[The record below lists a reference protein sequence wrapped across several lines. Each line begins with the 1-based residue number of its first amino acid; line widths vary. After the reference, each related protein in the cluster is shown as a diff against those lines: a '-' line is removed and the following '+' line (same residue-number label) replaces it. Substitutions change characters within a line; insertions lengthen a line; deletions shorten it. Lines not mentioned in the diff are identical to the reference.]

1 MEAAFGARTLAAVT
15 RNRSFCPWRCQH
27 HCTSVISRAY
37 QGHLYLPGSS
47 HNKSFVLIPA
57 SPFLFS
63 PYHPPL
69 CPCPHLPFSFI
80 GCCHSLTVTG
90 AQSLSGSSLLVSC
103 STATPLLTVTGRRS
117 VQHFISAAFFESFFL
132 LCYSCPFGSCRCA
145 WSAVSAHSIFIVCWL

>member
-1 MEAAFGARTLAAVT
+1 MEAAFRARTLAAVT

-80 GCCHSLTVTG
+80 GCCHSLTG

-103 STATPLLTVTGRRS
+103 STATPHYSLSPAGGQFSTSSQLPS
-117 VQHFISAAFFESFFL
+117 LNLSSFYATL
-132 LCYSCPFGSCRCA
+132 VPLDLVGVRG
-145 WSAVSAHSIFIVCWL
+145 VR